1 MGSTDVWFA
10 ERTPELLAE
19 IGKVTV
25 RWAAIDLVLLDIS
38 CIALRNH
45 DAAVAIILSGSVAG
59 RQRLEAFNGVIAGS
73 YFNQAERQSI
83 LKVTETLRELAT
95 KRNAIVHSPLVV
107 SYWVRDRKTFERRLT
122 WVDRKGKQTVVSI
135 GDVKQ
140 HVADVGNALDML
152 EEIATA
158 LQEAY
163 LTPSDLE
170 S

>member
-10 ERTPELLAE
+10 EHTPELLAE
-19 IGKVTV
+19 IGKVTI
-25 RWAAIDLVLLDIS
+25 RWAAIDLALLDIS
-38 CIALRNH
+38 YIALRNH

-59 RQRLEAFNGVIAGS
+59 RQRLEAFNAVIAGS

-107 SYWVRDRKTFERRLT
+107 SYSVRDKRTFERRLT

-135 GDVKQ
+135 DDLEQ
-140 HVADVGNALDML
+140 HVADVGYALSKL

-163 LTPSDLE
+163 FPPLDPE